1 MPVIKPD
8 PTLPDGW
15 QCLYEA
21 SSDSTYYWNK
31 ATGKTQ
37 FERPAGPPAGGAAAP
52 PLPVSSLSLCLLKQ
66 AVKLTHVVCKLPGP
80 LLQAA
85 NGHAN
90 GYASNGVGRSSSFA
104 MSAQEYRQQ
113 HGLLVQGRDVP
124 DPFQTFESAGFGRD
138 ILAEV

>member
-1 MPVIKPD
+1 MVLVPA
-8 PTLPDGW
+8 
-15 QCLYEA
+15 EA
-21 SSDSTYYWNK
+21 GNQ
-31 ATGKTQ
+31 AH
-37 FERPAGPPAGGAAAP
+37 AGGF
-52 PLPVSSLSLCLLKQ
+52 L
-66 AVKLTHVVCKLPGP
+66 KLPGL

>member
-1 MPVIKPD
+1 MPA
-8 PTLPDGW
+8 
-15 QCLYEA
+15 EA
-21 SSDSTYYWNK
+21 GMQ
-31 ATGKTQ
+31 AH
-37 FERPAGPPAGGAAAP
+37 AGG
-52 PLPVSSLSLCLLKQ
+52 LL
-66 AVKLTHVVCKLPGP
+66 KLPGL

-90 GYASNGVGRSSSFA
+90 GYASNGVSRSNFA
-104 MSAQEYRQQ
+104 MSAQAYRQQ